1 MKKKILFLCTGNSCR
16 SQMAEGW
23 CRHLWNEQYESY
35 SAGTRKHGLNVRAVK
50 VMAEVGLDISN
61 HFSKTIEELPNVQF
75 DYVVTVC
82 DAAKERCPYFPAEK
96 IIHLGFE
103 DPPDITKNFTNET
116 EIIAI
121 YRKVRDEIFDSIK
134 KLPALLGEQ

>member
-23 CRHLWNEQYESY
+23 CRHLWNEQYECY
-35 SAGTRKHGLNVRAVK
+35 SAGTRKHGLNERAVK

-61 HFSKTIEELPNVQF
+61 HFSKALEDLPNVPF
-75 DYVVTVC
+75 NFVVTVC
-82 DAAKERCPYFPAEK
+82 GAAKETCPYFPAEK

-103 DPPDITKNFTNET
+103 DPPAITKDLTNET
-116 EIIAI
+116 EIMEV
-121 YRKVRDEIFDSIK
+121 YRKVRDEIYDSIK
-134 KLPALLGEQ
+134 KLPTLFGEQ